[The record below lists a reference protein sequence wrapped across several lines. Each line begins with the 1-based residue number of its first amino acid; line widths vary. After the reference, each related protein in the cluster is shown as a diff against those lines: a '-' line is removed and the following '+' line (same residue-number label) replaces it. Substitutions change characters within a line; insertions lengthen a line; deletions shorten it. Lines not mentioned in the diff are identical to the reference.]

1 MSRITA
7 ALAIVLLSLAASN
20 GVQARQLGSV
30 GVINIGPWEP
40 HHDGGFTVCTANL
53 RKPNPNAPPT
63 WLYHSVQAN
72 TAAVCFSQV
81 SQMQSQGWSP
91 NPNPGT
97 GVCNCYGGFHGAA
110 IFSGN
115 GGGPAGEAPLSQEGE
130 ILYHQGLLELRER
143 YNIRGFAEE
152 HQMLL
157 DSIRASEPPSE

>member
-7 ALAIVLLSLAASN
+7 TLAIVLLSLAAA
-20 GVQARQLGSV
+20 GGAQARHLGSI

-40 HHDGGFTVCTANL
+40 DHDGGYRVCTANL
-53 RKPNPNAPPT
+53 RLPNPDAPPT

-72 TAAVCFSQV
+72 TAAACFYQV
-81 SQMQSQGWSP
+81 STMQGQGWSP

-97 GVCNCYGGFHGAA
+97 AVCGCYGGFHGAA
-110 IFSGN
+110 ILSGN
-115 GGGPAGEAPLSQEGE
+115 GGGPVGEAPLSAEGE